1 MAAETTAMAALLLY
15 VVGLVVTFGLRSWL
29 HRQRTGSTGF
39 VGFSGPVGAP
49 AWWGGV
55 SFVLA
60 LVLTGAG
67 LGLAATE
74 ALGAAP
80 APLAG
85 PWTGVV
91 VAVVGFFGVLVSQSG
106 MGTSWRIGVR
116 PGEETELVTDGLF
129 AWVRNPIFTAMI
141 IAVAGLVL
149 AVPSPMTLAGL
160 LFLVVGIEIQVR
172 VTEEP
177 HLVATHGAA
186 YVAYASR
193 VGRFVP
199 SVGTLP
205 AALTS
210 GTSA

>member
-1 MAAETTAMAALLLY
+1 MTADTTATAALLLY
-15 VVGLVVTFGLRSWL
+15 VVGLVVTFGVRSWL
-29 HRQRTGSTGF
+29 HRRRTGSTGL
-39 VGFSGPVGAP
+39 VGFSSAIGAP

-74 ALGAAP
+74 AIDAAP

-85 PWTGVV
+85 TWTGVV
-91 VAVVGFFGVLVSQSG
+91 VAVAGFLGVLVSQSG

-116 PGEETELVTDGLF
+116 PGEETELVTDGPF
-129 AWVRNPIFTAMI
+129 AWLRNPIFTAMI
-141 IAVAGLVL
+141 VAVGGLVL

-160 LFLVVGIEIQVR
+160 VFLVLGIEIQVR

-177 HLVATHGAA
+177 HLLATHGAHYA
-186 YVAYASR
+186 DYASR
-193 VGRFVP
+193 VGRFLP
-199 SVGTLP
+199 GVGTLP
-205 AALTS
+205 APLIS
-210 GTSA
+210 RTSA

>member
-1 MAAETTAMAALLLY
+1 MAADTLAIAALLLY
-15 VVGLVVTFGLRSWL
+15 VVGLVVTFGLRTWL
-29 HRQRTGSTGF
+29 HRRRTGSTGF

-55 SFVLA
+55 SFALA
-60 LVLTGAG
+60 LVLTAAG

-85 PWTGVV
+85 TWTGVV
-91 VAVVGFFGVLVSQSG
+91 VAVAGFLGVVASQSR

-141 IAVAGLVL
+141 VAVGGLVL

-160 LFLVVGIEIQVR
+160 VFLVLGIEIQVR

-177 HLVATHGAA
+177 HLLATHGTDYA
-186 YVAYASR
+186 AYASR

-199 SVGTLP
+199 GVGTLP
-205 AALTS
+205 ANLTS
-210 GTSA
+210 ESAA

>member
-1 MAAETTAMAALLLY
+1 MAADTTATAALLLY

-29 HRQRTGSTGF
+29 HRRRTGSTGF
-39 VGFSGPVGAP
+39 VGFSGPVGTP

-60 LVLTGAG
+60 LVLTAAG

-74 ALGAAP
+74 ALGTAP

-85 PWTGVV
+85 TWTGVV
-91 VAVVGFFGVLVSQSG
+91 VAVAGFLGVVASQSG

-129 AWVRNPIFTAMI
+129 AWVRNPIFTAMSV
-141 IAVAGLVL
+141 AVGGLVL

-160 LFLVVGIEIQVR
+160 AFLVLGIEIQVR

-177 HLVATHGAA
+177 HLLATHRAHYA
-186 YVAYASR
+186 DYASR

-199 SVGTLP
+199 GVGTLP
-205 AALTS
+205 ANLTS
-210 GTSA
+210 ESAA